1 MTPLLLELKHLSR
14 FEYIEN
20 VNSTIQ
26 AKQGGNTFRLAPG
39 RRIMATGSPS
49 EQIQQAFSGG
59 YKELI
64 WAALIV

>member
-39 RRIMATGSPS
+39 RRIMATGFPS
-49 EQIQQAFSGG
+49 E
-59 YKELI
+59 
-64 WAALIV
+64 